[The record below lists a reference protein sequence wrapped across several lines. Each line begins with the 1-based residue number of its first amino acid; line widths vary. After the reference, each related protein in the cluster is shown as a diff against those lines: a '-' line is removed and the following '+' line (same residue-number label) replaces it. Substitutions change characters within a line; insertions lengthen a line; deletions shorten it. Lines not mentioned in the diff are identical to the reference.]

1 MKASMIV
8 SQLDPRGNI
17 VHCLVLRGIHHS
29 VDSLVLER
37 GVERLCPSVVPAHP
51 RTPHRRANTIG
62 VEVVQEPLG
71 RVLAAPV
78 GVKDR
83 HTLLDRTPLDRHV
96 NGLAHQGG
104 VHVVS
109 HRITHNLFRA
119 AVQNRRQIDE
129 SGPRPDIGGGTSR
142 LRGNVP
148 AQLLTGLICCEVPPE
163 QVGPLIQVLSQHG
176 GSDLCPW
183 LRGLQPQVPH
193 DGPDRGPIG
202 PHATPLQDHLDSP
215 VTVGAIGVLKNVLN
229 HHGQLLPPNGR
240 L

>member
-1 MKASMIV
+1 M
-8 SQLDPRGNI
+8 
-17 VHCLVLRGIHHS
+17 
-29 VDSLVLER
+29 
-37 GVERLCPSVVPAHP
+37 
-51 RTPHRRANTIG
+51 
-62 VEVVQEPLG
+62 VQELLG
-71 RVLAAPV
+71 RVLVPSV

-104 VHVVS
+104 VHVVG
-109 HRITHNLFRA
+109 HRITHHLFRA

-129 SGPRPDIGGGTSR
+129 SGPRPDIGDVS
-142 LRGNVP
+142 
-148 AQLLTGLICCEVPPE
+148 AQLLAGLICCEVSPE
-163 QVGPLIQVLSQHG
+163 QVGPLVQVLSRHG

-193 DGPDRGPIG
+193 DGPDRGTIG
-202 PHATPLQDHLDSP
+202 PHATPLQDHLDTP
-215 VTVGAIGVLKNVLN
+215 VPAGAIGALKHLLN